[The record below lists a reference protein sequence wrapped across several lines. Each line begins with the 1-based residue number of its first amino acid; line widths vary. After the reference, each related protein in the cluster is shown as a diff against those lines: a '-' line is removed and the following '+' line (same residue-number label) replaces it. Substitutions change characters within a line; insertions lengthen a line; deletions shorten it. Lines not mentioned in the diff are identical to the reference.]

1 MSSALLKFSEIHAGP
16 AGSEHHL
23 SVNEVDLA
31 TDVLGDLASVFF
43 QNSSGAALNLYA
55 TPGPEGERSNADRE
69 SHAAREA
76 RYSAL
81 VDQVPALIFMAY
93 LDRGIGE
100 AYISPQI
107 EATLGFTQQEW
118 LEDPVR
124 WYHQIH
130 PDDKARWSVEAANMF
145 LTGEPLKSVYR
156 VMSRDNRVVW
166 FQCEAKMIRQEN
178 GRPWFIHGVGFDISE
193 MKEAENA
200 LHRERDVL
208 SSILDTV
215 GALVVMLDRDG
226 RILRINRACE
236 RMTRCSSSE
245 AIGKRIWDLFVATDE
260 SSNFVALFQEMRRD
274 RARTEFEGCW
284 FTRDGEKRTIA
295 WSTAV
300 HKEDKRIPDYIIA
313 SGIDVTE
320 RKRAEELRS
329 RLAAIVESAA
339 DAIIGMDLNGAIV
352 TWNPAAERLF
362 GYRTEE
368 VIGESINLLV
378 PNSLEDEFLTVL
390 QRLREG
396 HTVKAY
402 ESVRC
407 RKDGSLVSV
416 RLTTSPI
423 RDSRGT
429 VIGASK
435 IVHDI
440 SDRKRAEE
448 QILSS
453 LREKDVLLKEIHHR
467 VKNNLAVISSLFYL
481 ESKQTRDDPVIKILQ
496 ESQGRVRS
504 MALVHEMLYQSGNFA
519 EVDFAAYV
527 GSLASQ
533 LLDTYNA
540 SKENIRLKL
549 DLESVKLPLDL
560 AVPCGLVL
568 NEAMTNALKHAFR
581 AGRNGEIS
589 LNLKRTEGN
598 KVVLSVADN
607 GVGVPENLKIESL
620 SSLGLRLIASLARQI
635 DGCFELVPAHPGT
648 EARLVI
654 PMEPHAANH

>member
-1 MSSALLKFSEIHAGP
+1 MNSALLKFAEAHGASGGAAQHPEAD
-16 AGSEHHL
+16 
-23 SVNEVDLA
+23 EVELA
-31 TDVLGDLASVFF
+31 TNVLEDLASVFF
-43 QNSSGAALNLYA
+43 QNVSGAALNVYA
-55 TPGPEGERSNADRE
+55 ATSEELGHSVADRE
-69 SHAAREA
+69 GHAAREA
-76 RYSAL
+76 RYRAL

-107 EATLGFTQQEW
+107 EATLGYTQQEW

-166 FQCEAKMIRQEN
+166 FQCEAKMIRQED
-178 GRPWFIHGVGFDISE
+178 GRPWFIHGVGFDISD
-193 MKEAENA
+193 MKEAEIA

-226 RILRINRACE
+226 RIVRINRACE
-236 RMTRCSSSE
+236 RMMGCSPNE
-245 AIGKRIWDLFVATDE
+245 ARGRHIWDLFVAPEE
-260 SSNFVALFQEMRRD
+260 SSNFAALFQEMRKE
-274 RARTEFEGCW
+274 RARTEFEGSW
-284 FTRDGEKRTIA
+284 LTRDGEKRTIA
-295 WSTAV
+295 WSTAI
-300 HKEDKRIPDYIIA
+300 HREDQRTPDYIIA

-339 DAIIGMDLNGAIV
+339 DAIIGMDLNGVIV

-362 GYRTEE
+362 GYRADEI
-368 VIGESINLLV
+368 IGRSINLLV
-378 PNSLEDEFLTVL
+378 PTTLEEEFLGVL
-390 QRLREG
+390 DRLRDG
-396 HTVKAY
+396 LMVQSY
-402 ESVRC
+402 ESVRY

-423 RDSRGT
+423 RDSLGK

-440 SDRKRAEE
+440 SERKRAEA
-448 QILSS
+448 QILNS

-519 EVDFAAYV
+519 EVDFAGYV

-533 LLDTYNA
+533 LMDTYHSPMETIA
-540 SKENIRLKL
+540 LKL
-549 DLESVKLPLDL
+549 NLEKIKLPLDL
-560 AVPCGLVL
+560 AVPCGLML

-581 AGRNGEIS
+581 DGRGGEIS
-589 LNLKRTEGN
+589 LTLRRTEDN
-598 KVVLSVADN
+598 RVLLSVADN
-607 GVGVPENLKIESL
+607 GVGIPESLKIESL
-620 SSLGLRLIASLARQI
+620 SSLGLRLIVSLARQI
-635 DGCFELVPAHPGT
+635 DGYFELVPTYPGT

-654 PMEPHAANH
+654 PSEPHAANN